1 MQLEDKGVATP
12 NVSQLREMTQL
23 LQTVDR
29 KASDPIVVGR
39 PSVRASIRIGRTK

>member
-1 MQLEDKGVATP
+1 MARSSDAVLQLEDKGMATP

-29 KASDPIVVGR
+29 QASDSILVG
-39 PSVRASIRIGRTK
+39 